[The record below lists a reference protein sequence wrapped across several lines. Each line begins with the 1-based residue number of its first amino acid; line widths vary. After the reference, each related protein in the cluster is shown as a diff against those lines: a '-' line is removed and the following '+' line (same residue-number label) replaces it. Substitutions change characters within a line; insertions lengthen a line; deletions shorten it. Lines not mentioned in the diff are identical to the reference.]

1 MISTFQINDRNSM
14 GDFNSKKY
22 WHDMVVAVRERMSF
36 IPEGGPI
43 RTALPSNRV
52 DEIALKIDRSCVEDL
67 KWATWPPLF
76 LFIYR
81 HSVQE
86 VQEFERDIGL
96 IVKHSKRNRV
106 LRITQFLKAEARQ
119 DRLWGG
125 GLFETFVKARFLKE
139 RIAVEF
145 DYVLPNRKEIDIRLE
160 IEGKVYSL
168 ECTVITESDEDRK
181 VWERFMAA
189 KKMDQNAVLSRPG
202 KFDLPNSKSP
212 SPYYDCLRFY
222 AKVYDKLA
230 RNLNPRESQ
239 MAEDNS
245 NILLI
250 SFYSATAPLSAT
262 SEGVGWALDELLA
275 DQPKTGVRLKDHAP
289 GMVDISFL
297 AWLQFTADDLHQ
309 RALLSLDTYCN
320 NFHEIVA
327 APRKLGGI
335 LLFDG
340 CSLTTARANYNAEV
354 RHMLYH
360 HEIARLEK
368 LFECPPNYCRH

>member
-1 MISTFQINDRNSM
+1 ME
-14 GDFNSKKY
+14 DFNSKKY
-22 WHDMVVAVRERMSF
+22 WHNMVAAVRERMSL
-36 IPEGGPI
+36 IPEDSHI

-52 DEIALKIDRSCVEDL
+52 DEIALKIARSCVEDL

-76 LFIYR
+76 LFVYR

-86 VQEFERDIGL
+86 VQEFEKDIGL
-96 IVKHSKRNRV
+96 VVKHSKRNRV
-106 LRITQFLKAEARQ
+106 LSITQFLKAEARQ
-119 DRLWGG
+119 DRLWVG
-125 GLFETFVKARFLKE
+125 GLFETSVKAQFLKE
-139 RIAVEF
+139 HIPVEF
-145 DYVLPNRKEIDIRLE
+145 DYVLPNGKEIDIHLE
-160 IEGKVYSL
+160 IEEKVYSL

-181 VWERFMAA
+181 VWERFMAT
-189 KKMDQNAVLSRPG
+189 KKVDPNANLSRPG

-239 MAEDNS
+239 MAQDNS

-250 SFYSATAPLSAT
+250 SFYSPTAPLSAT

-275 DQPKTGVRLKDHAP
+275 DQPKSGVRLKDHAP
-289 GMVDISFL
+289 GMIDISFL
-297 AWLQFTADDLHQ
+297 AWLEFTADDLHQ

-340 CSLTTARANYNAEV
+340 CSLTMARVNYNAGV
-354 RHMLYH
+354 RHMLH
-360 HEIARLEK
+360 HREIARLEK
-368 LFECPPNYCRH
+368 LLERPPDYCRH